1 MKTINRLCKAA
12 VVIVIVGI
20 GLVHNLNKTSIFSK
34 SLNTVSVQLE
44 NDILANDTLKVN
56 ENRFLNYSKSVI
68 KSSIQQLIS
77 NL

>member
-20 GLVHNLNKTSIFSK
+20 GLVHNLNNTSIFSK

>member
-20 GLVHNLNKTSIFSK
+20 GLVHNLNNTSIFTK